1 MKDNYSLHI
10 AEMLVEQRKKSGKLQ
25 EDLAR
30 YCGVSKSAV
39 SKWEKGISRPSI
51 FYLPKIASFY
61 HITIQKLLTGNEKDF
76 LCRIFYLFIFFLTC
90 SESKWKE

>member
-1 MKDNYSLHI
+1 MNGFIKSLKEVGKMKDNYSLHI

-39 SKWEKGISRPSI
+39 SKWEKGGSLS
-51 FYLPKIASFY
+51 
-61 HITIQKLLTGNEKDF
+61 
-76 LCRIFYLFIFFLTC
+76 
-90 SESKWKE
+90 

>member
-1 MKDNYSLHI
+1 MNGFIKSLKEVGKMKDNYSLHI

-61 HITIQKLLTGNEKDF
+61 HITIQKLLTGNEKDEQ
-76 LCRIFYLFIFFLTC
+76 RFF
-90 SESKWKE
+90 